1 VIRLASVYQMKDRA
15 GRVGASGVRE
25 LLEDLLAKNETAR
38 LHLLGHSYGAK
49 VLLSALATATLM
61 PGRKAHSMLLL
72 QPAVSH

>member
-1 VIRLASVYQMKDRA
+1 
-15 GRVGASGVRE
+15 VRE